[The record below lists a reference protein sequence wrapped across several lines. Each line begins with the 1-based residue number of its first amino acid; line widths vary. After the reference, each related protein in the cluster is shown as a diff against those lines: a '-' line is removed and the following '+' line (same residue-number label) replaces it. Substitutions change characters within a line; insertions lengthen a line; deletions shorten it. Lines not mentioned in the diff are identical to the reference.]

1 MIQKIGVLG
10 GTFDP
15 IHLGHFSLAQIAYEE
30 LNLDKVI
37 LIPANYPWLKRPQ
50 TLTDSFHRINMIN
63 LLIKNYSWLELSN
76 IDVLRGGNSYTK
88 DTLEELKIIFSN
100 ETKMYLIIGSD
111 SFHDFSKWKNTK
123 RILELADVVIAKRPK
138 FEIKENDLQDFKMLN
153 SSMLDISSTIVR
165 EKIKKGLSTSKLI
178 TLEVKNY
185 INNNKLY
192 T

>member
-30 LNLDKVI
+30 LNLDKII
-37 LIPANYPWLKRPQ
+37 LIPTNYPWLKTPQ

>member
-1 MIQKIGVLG
+1 VIQKIGVLG

-138 FEIKENDLQDFKMLN
+138 FEIKANDLQHFKMLN

>member
-50 TLTDSFHRINMIN
+50 ALTDSFHRINMIN

-138 FEIKENDLQDFKMLN
+138 FEIKANDIQHFKVLN

>member
-1 MIQKIGVLG
+1 VIQKIGVLG

-138 FEIKENDLQDFKMLN
+138 FEIKANDIQHFKVLN

>member
-138 FEIKENDLQDFKMLN
+138 FEIKENDLQGFKMLN

>member
-37 LIPANYPWLKRPQ
+37 LIPANYPWLKKPQ
-50 TLTDSFHRINMIN
+50 VLTDSFHRINMIN

-138 FEIKENDLQDFKMLN
+138 FEIKSNDLQHFKMLN

>member
-50 TLTDSFHRINMIN
+50 ALTDSFHRINMIN

>member
-138 FEIKENDLQDFKMLN
+138 FEIKANDIQHFKVLN

>member
-37 LIPANYPWLKRPQ
+37 LIPANYPWLKTPQ

>member
-50 TLTDSFHRINMIN
+50 ALTDSFHRINMIN

-138 FEIKENDLQDFKMLN
+138 FEIKANDLQHFKMLN

>member
-1 MIQKIGVLG
+1 VIQKIGVLG

-37 LIPANYPWLKRPQ
+37 LIPANYPWLKTPQ

-138 FEIKENDLQDFKMLN
+138 FEIKANDIQHFKVLN

>member
-138 FEIKENDLQDFKMLN
+138 FEIKANDLQHFKMLN

>member
-37 LIPANYPWLKRPQ
+37 LIPANYPWLKTPQ

-138 FEIKENDLQDFKMLN
+138 FEIKANDLQHFKMLN

>member
-1 MIQKIGVLG
+1 MFQKIGVLG

-37 LIPANYPWLKRPQ
+37 LIPANYPWLKTPQ

-138 FEIKENDLQDFKMLN
+138 FEIKANDIQHFKVLN

>member
-15 IHLGHFSLAQIAYEE
+15 IHLGHVSLAQIAYEE

-138 FEIKENDLQDFKMLN
+138 FEIKANDLQHFKMLN

>member
-1 MIQKIGVLG
+1 MIK
-10 GTFDP
+10 
-15 IHLGHFSLAQIAYEE
+15 
-30 LNLDKVI
+30 
-37 LIPANYPWLKRPQ
+37 
-50 TLTDSFHRINMIN
+50 
-63 LLIKNYSWLELSN
+63 
-76 IDVLRGGNSYTK
+76 TK
-88 DTLEELKIIFSN
+88 ELKIIFSN

-138 FEIKENDLQDFKMLN
+138 FEIKANDIQHFKVLN

>member
-37 LIPANYPWLKRPQ
+37 LIPANYPWLKTPQ

-88 DTLEELKIIFSN
+88 DTLEELNKNCKYGII
-100 ETKMYLIIGSD
+100 L
-111 SFHDFSKWKNTK
+111 
-123 RILELADVVIAKRPK
+123 LARYSH
-138 FEIKENDLQDFKMLN
+138 FL
-153 SSMLDISSTIVR
+153 
-165 EKIKKGLSTSKLI
+165 
-178 TLEVKNY
+178 
-185 INNNKLY
+185 
-192 T
+192 

>member
-37 LIPANYPWLKRPQ
+37 LIPANYPWLKTPQ

-138 FEIKENDLQDFKMLN
+138 FEIKANDIQHFKVLN

>member
-15 IHLGHFSLAQIAYEE
+15 IHLGHFSLAKIAYEE

-138 FEIKENDLQDFKMLN
+138 FEIKANDIQHFKVLN

>member
-37 LIPANYPWLKRPQ
+37 LIPANYPWLKKPQ
-50 TLTDSFHRINMIN
+50 VLTDSFHRINMIN

-100 ETKMYLIIGSD
+100 ETKIYLIIGSD

-138 FEIKENDLQDFKMLN
+138 FEIKSNDLQHFKMLN

>member
-15 IHLGHFSLAQIAYEE
+15 IHLGHFSLAQIAHEE

-138 FEIKENDLQDFKMLN
+138 FEIKANDLQHFKMLN

>member
-15 IHLGHFSLAQIAYEE
+15 IHLGHFSLAKIAYEE

-37 LIPANYPWLKRPQ
+37 LIPANYPWLKTPQ

-138 FEIKENDLQDFKMLN
+138 FEIKANDIQHFKVLN

>member
-37 LIPANYPWLKRPQ
+37 LIPANYPWLKRPH

-138 FEIKENDLQDFKMLN
+138 FEIKANDIQHFKVLN

>member
-15 IHLGHFSLAQIAYEE
+15 IHLGHFSLAQIAHEE

-123 RILELADVVIAKRPK
+123 RILELADVVLAKRPK
-138 FEIKENDLQDFKMLN
+138 FEIKANDLQHFKMLN